1 MSDQAIPHLIIRKK
15 TGWQALPFRELW
27 EFRDLLNTLAVR
39 DVKLRY
45 RQTAIGVLWVI
56 LQPLIGAGLFSFI
69 FGSVAKLSTG
79 NDKVPYFAFSFAGL
93 MVWNVFAQILQKA
106 SDSMVGN
113 AHLVSKIYF
122 PRMILPLSAI
132 YGVLLDFCV
141 ASILMV
147 ALLLVFGI
155 PIHAGLLFLPIALLM
170 AVLMALGV
178 GLWAAALNVTFR
190 DVKYVIPVFI
200 NFLMWATPV
209 AYAVASLPPKAQAIM
224 SFNPMAGVVES
235 FRWAVLGTPI
245 ENWASVGYSA
255 LASILLIFFGAMM
268 FQRAERR
275 FADVI

>member
-1 MSDQAIPHLIIRKK
+1 MSEQAIPHLTIRKK
-15 TGWQALPFRELW
+15 SGWQALPIRELW
-27 EFRDLLNTLAVR
+27 EFRDLLNTLAFR

-45 RQTAIGVLWVI
+45 RQTAVGVIWVV

-79 NDKVPYFAFSFAGL
+79 SDKVPYFAFSFAGL
-93 MVWNVFAQILQKA
+93 MVWNVFAQILQKS

-122 PRMILPLSAI
+122 PRMILPLSTV

-141 ASILMV
+141 SSILLVVLLVLFKIPLTASI
-147 ALLLVFGI
+147 F
-155 PIHAGLLFLPIALLM
+155 FLPVAMLM
-170 AVLMALGV
+170 AVMMALGV

-190 DVKYVIPVFI
+190 DVKFVIPVFI
-200 NFLMWATPV
+200 NFLMWGTPV
-209 AYAVASLPPKAQAIM
+209 AYAVASLPARAQAVIAY
-224 SFNPMAGVVES
+224 NPMTGVVES

-245 ENWASVGYSA
+245 QHWNSVIFSA
-255 LASILLIFFGAMM
+255 LASILLFIWGAMM
-268 FQRAERR
+268 FQRAERK

>member
-1 MSDQAIPHLIIRKK
+1 MSEQAAPHLVIRKK

-27 EFRDLLNTLAVR
+27 EFRDLLNTLALR

-45 RQTAIGVLWVI
+45 RQTAIGVLWVV

-93 MVWNVFAQILQKA
+93 MCWNVFSQILQKS

-122 PRMILPLSAI
+122 PRMILPLAGI

-141 ASILMV
+141 ASVLLI
-147 ALLLVFGI
+147 ALLAIYAI
-155 PIHAGLLFLPIALLM
+155 PVHIGLLFIPVALLM
-170 AVLMALGV
+170 AIMMALGI
-178 GLWAAALNVTFR
+178 GLWAASLNVTFR
-190 DVKYVIPVFI
+190 DVKYVIPVFV
-200 NFLMWATPV
+200 NFLMWGTPV
-209 AYAVASLPPKAQAIM
+209 VYATTTLPESAQAIIA
-224 SFNPMAGVVES
+224 FNPMTGVVES
-235 FRWAVLGTPI
+235 FRWAALGTPI
-245 ENWASVGYSA
+245 ENWATVAYSA
-255 LASILLIFFGAMM
+255 IVSVLLLVFGALM